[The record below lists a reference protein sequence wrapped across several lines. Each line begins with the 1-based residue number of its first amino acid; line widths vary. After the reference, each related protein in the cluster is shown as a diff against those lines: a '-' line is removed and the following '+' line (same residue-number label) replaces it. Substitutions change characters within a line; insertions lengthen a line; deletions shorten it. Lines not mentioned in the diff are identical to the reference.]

1 MSNVRSSV
9 LSNRL
14 WTTVALAFALSLA
27 LATTV
32 AAEVPACTEC
42 HADLA
47 TAFAGSQHGKAF
59 AHDDAYTAASCESC
73 HSGAAKHAETGEPD
87 DVQTPRE
94 AGTLAAN
101 AICSSCHDN
110 NEQHTFWSGSA
121 HEASGLGCVDCHS
134 VHAAQVE
141 RRGIAMTGTTQLCLS
156 CHTTMSVAMT
166 QRSRHPLREGQ
177 MDCASCHNPHGGL
190 SEKLVKADSVN
201 DLCYGCH
208 QEKRGPFLW
217 EHSPVR
223 EDCQT
228 CHDPHGSN
236 NTDLLVARASQLCE
250 SCHLQGR
257 HQTVAG
263 LDSSVWNSNRSCLNC
278 HSQIHGSNHPSGP
291 LFQR

>member
-1 MSNVRSSV
+1 MSRTRTRNLVGRASM
-9 LSNRL
+9 
-14 WTTVALAFALSLA
+14 TAALAFAAA
-27 LATTV
+27 LFGSAS
-32 AAEVPACTEC
+32 AQAEAQACAEC

-47 TAFAGSQHGKAF
+47 AAFAGSAHGKAF
-59 AHDDAYTAASCESC
+59 THGDAYAGASCESC

-94 AGTLAAN
+94 AGAQAAN
-101 AICSSCHDN
+101 AICSSCHTN
-110 NEQHTFWSGSA
+110 NEQHAFWSGSA
-121 HEASGLGCVDCHS
+121 HEAAGLGCLDCHA
-134 VHAAQVE
+134 VHSAQVV
-141 RRGIAMTGTTQLCLS
+141 RKGIAMAGTTQLCLS
-156 CHTTMSVAMT
+156 CHTTMNISLT

-201 DLCYGCH
+201 DLCYQCH
-208 QEKRGPFLW
+208 QEMRGPFLW

-228 CHDPHGSN
+228 CHSPHGSN
-236 NTDLLVARASQLCE
+236 NDKLLVARASQLCE